1 MSDTTIRPLAPG
13 PERAFAATVDG
24 RVVAVGGWNR
34 LPDGQ
39 WAEVSLV
46 LHDTAAERL
55 AATLL
60 REIAVDAARAGIRRF
75 VNESGP
81 DESPVRRVIRAAGF
95 ESRDGL
101 PTGNAALELRD
112 QLAGLA
118 WAKLSFGFS

>member
-1 MSDTTIRPLAPG
+1 MMSDTTIRPLAPG

-34 LPDGQ
+34 LPEGH

-60 REIAVDAARAGIRRF
+60 QEIAFDAARAGIRRF

-81 DESPVRRVIRAAGF
+81 DEAPVRRVIRSAGF
-95 ESRDGL
+95 D
-101 PTGNAALELRD
+101 AATVYEQGVLRS
-112 QLAGLA
+112 
-118 WAKLSFGFS
+118 SFAIG

>member
-34 LPDGQ
+34 LPEALCAQ
-39 WAEVSLV
+39 VSLV

-75 VNESGP
+75 VNESSP
-81 DESPVRRVIRAAGF
+81 DDAGVRRVFRDAGF
-95 ESRDGL
+95 ETATVYQQGV
-101 PTGNAALELRD
+101 LRS
-112 QLAGLA
+112 
-118 WAKLSFGFS
+118 SFVIA

>member
-34 LPDGQ
+34 LPEGRC
-39 WAEVSLV
+39 AELSLV
-46 LHDTAAERL
+46 LHDMAAERL

-60 REIAVDAARAGIRRF
+60 QEIAVDAARAGIRRF

-81 DESPVRRVIRAAGF
+81 DDAPVRRVVRTAGF
-95 ESRDGL
+95 D
-101 PTGNAALELRD
+101 AATVYQQGTLRS
-112 QLAGLA
+112 
-118 WAKLSFGFS
+118 SFAIS

>member
-1 MSDTTIRPLAPG
+1 MSDTSIRPLAPG
-13 PERAFAATVDG
+13 PERAFVATVDG

-34 LPDGQ
+34 LPEGSC
-39 WAEVSLV
+39 AEVSLV

-60 REIAVDAARAGIRRF
+60 KEIAVDAARAGICRF

-95 ESRDGL
+95 ESATVYQQGM
-101 PTGNAALELRD
+101 LRS
-112 QLAGLA
+112 
-118 WAKLSFGFS
+118 SFAIS